1 MIKTALNTLCLIIIL
16 TSAAAAQ
23 VGGPADMKPAKS
35 ASASA
40 ATPKAPS
47 SVSRQFEKE
56 GVVVDFTMQS
66 AVGSDGIDRGLA
78 AGSDATVAF
87 KFTDKRTGLPVTG
100 LHPKAWLTARKA
112 DHVPNE
118 AECRDK
124 IKTLMGGLL
133 SVRADVDLNSYVVL
147 TLNHDNTVTFINPQI
162 SFNIT
167 KLESIV
173 TLPGAGADWAL
184 SKDKNFVYL
193 SIPDKSQVV
202 VISTITRKI
211 VATIETGEK
220 TRPLRVQTQ
229 PDGRYIW
236 VGLDGSPLVAVIDP
250 LTNKLA
256 ATVAVGEGLHNF
268 AFTTDSRFA
277 YVTNSSAD
285 TVTAVDIQTLKKV
298 ADIRVGKTP
307 VPVAY
312 SAASGNFYVG
322 SINGGTIAVI
332 NPATREVVKTIELK
346 RGIVALKFE
355 PKGRYAFAVN
365 QIDSTVTVIDA
376 STDAVIGAG
385 AVVKSPDL
393 IAFTGRYAYVRGTGS
408 EKFSLIETEAVAKNR
423 EVASVEVQAGRQ
435 PASVFAQEIG
445 ISEMIAPTPEGNGA
459 IIANTADMMLYYYVE
474 GMMAPMGTFQNY
486 KRRPHAL
493 MIVDRSLAETAP
505 GVYTAPLKLTAAGV
519 YDVPMVIDQPRL
531 INCFDMEVAT
541 SADGEKSKPVASVM
555 VEPLFKDR
563 KFNPGEETILRFKIT
578 DSITKQPL
586 KGLTDVSVLL
596 FEPPGIWQQ
605 RKVAKEV
612 EPGLYEVSQN
622 FPRAALINVMVQIQ
636 SRGVK
641 YRDLPLTQLPVVNK
655 EGTK

>member
-1 MIKTALNTLCLIIIL
+1 MIKNALKTLCLIFIA
-16 TSAAAAQ
+16 TSAVVAQ
-23 VGGPADMKPAKS
+23 VGGPGDMKPVS
-35 ASASA
+35 STG
-40 ATPKAPS
+40 ATAKAPP

-56 GVVVDFTMQS
+56 GILVDFSMKS
-66 AVGSDGIDRGLA
+66 IAGDDGVDRGLA

-87 KFTDKRTGLPVTG
+87 KLTDKRTGQPLTG
-100 LHPKAWLTARKA
+100 LHPKAWLTVRKS
-112 DHVPNE
+112 DRVPNE

-133 SVRADVDLNSYVVL
+133 SVRADVDLNSYIAV
-147 TLNHDNTVTFINPQI
+147 TLNHDDTVTFINPQI

-184 SKDKNFVYL
+184 SKDKNFIYL
-193 SIPDKSQVV
+193 TIPEKSLVA
-202 VISTITRKI
+202 VISTVTRKI
-211 VATIETGEK
+211 VTTIETGEK
-220 TRPLRVQTQ
+220 TRPLRVMAQ

-236 VGLDGSPLVAVIDP
+236 VGLDGSPRVAVIDSSS
-250 LTNKLA
+250 NKLA
-256 ATVAVGEGLHNF
+256 ATIPVGEGLHNF
-268 AFTTDSRFA
+268 AFTANSRFA

-285 TVTAVDIQTLKKV
+285 TVSAIDIQTLKKV

-307 VPVAY
+307 VPVSY

-322 SINGGTIAVI
+322 SINGGTVSVI
-332 NPATREVVKTIELK
+332 NPRNHEVVKTIEMK
-346 RGIVALKFE
+346 RGLVALKFE
-355 PKGRYAFAVN
+355 RHGRYAFAVN

-376 STDAVIGAG
+376 STDTVIGAG

-393 IAFTGRYAYVRGTGS
+393 ITFTSRYAYVRGTES
-408 EKFSLIETEAVAKNR
+408 ERFSLIDIEAVAKSGQ
-423 EVASVEVQAGRQ
+423 VSSVEVQAGRQ
-435 PASVFAQEIG
+435 PASAFAQEIG
-445 ISEMIAPTPEGNGA
+445 VSEMIAPTPEGNGA

-493 MIVDRSLAETAP
+493 MIVDRSLSETAP

-531 INCFDMEVAT
+531 INCFDMEVAI
-541 SADGEKSKPVASVM
+541 SADGDKSKPVASAIVQ
-555 VEPLFKDR
+555 PLFKDR
-563 KFNPGEETILRFKIT
+563 KFNPGEEAVLRFKIT
-578 DSITKQPL
+578 DSITNQPL
-586 KGLTDVSVLL
+586 KGLSDVSVLL

-605 RKVAKEV
+605 RKVAREV

-622 FPRAALINVMVQIQ
+622 FPRAALIHVMVQIQ
-636 SRGVK
+636 SRGLK
-641 YRDLPLTQLPVVNK
+641 YRDLPLTSVPVVNK